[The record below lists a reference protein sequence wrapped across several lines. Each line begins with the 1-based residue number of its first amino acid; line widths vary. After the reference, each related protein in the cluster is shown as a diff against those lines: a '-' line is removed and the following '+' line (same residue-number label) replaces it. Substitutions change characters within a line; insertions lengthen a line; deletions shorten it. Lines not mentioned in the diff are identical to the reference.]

1 MVSFRVLRFD
11 FILDKKE
18 SRKVVC
24 VALTY
29 GTFYP
34 TFEPML
40 PSVQL
45 SFSSYQFLAL
55 KLTQERAKERGPEEF
70 NEHVVNIMFYLKQM
84 S

>member
-1 MVSFRVLRFD
+1 
-11 FILDKKE
+11 
-18 SRKVVC
+18 
-24 VALTY
+24 
-29 GTFYP
+29 
-34 TFEPML
+34 ML